1 MSASPTPT
9 PTEDAPAPARG
20 RPVASKPLN
29 TPSATRSTGSAGAS
43 ASATRKPARTASAA
57 SSSSKASTASAKAA
71 RTAAPSASSRAS
83 SKGSESGGGSRFPHT
98 KTTSSASTSQSAVQ
112 PPVSSVAEQQPART
126 SDPLQVA
133 AQVYPWTYMT
143 STLDACFKDAE
154 VAATHDLE
162 TRAKELS
169 EEESELAE
177 QRDRLEAERAIDFF
191 EELGSGTFAKEAPG
205 IMQLF
210 SSHGDSCARAET
222 EALKLAMRNGPDP
235 DDEEPLKAYND
246 MLQVLEELQH
256 EATSLQ
262 DSITKLTESPED
274 ATVNTDANATTVAET
289 TAARSQVT
297 SVFASCLPVLRARSA
312 NLAMAQELIDTAL
325 ENVSLG
331 LRMESMGI
339 A

>member
-1 MSASPTPT
+1 
-9 PTEDAPAPARG
+9 
-20 RPVASKPLN
+20 
-29 TPSATRSTGSAGAS
+29 
-43 ASATRKPARTASAA
+43 
-57 SSSSKASTASAKAA
+57 
-71 RTAAPSASSRAS
+71 
-83 SKGSESGGGSRFPHT
+83 
-98 KTTSSASTSQSAVQ
+98 
-112 PPVSSVAEQQPART
+112 
-126 SDPLQVA
+126 
-133 AQVYPWTYMT
+133 
-143 STLDACFKDAE
+143 
-154 VAATHDLE
+154 
-162 TRAKELS
+162 
-169 EEESELAE
+169 
-177 QRDRLEAERAIDFF
+177 
-191 EELGSGTFAKEAPG
+191 
-205 IMQLF
+205 MQLF

-246 MLQVLEELQH
+246 MLQVLGAPLYPCISLLALTSFDTVTTEELQH

-262 DSITKLTESPED
+262 DSITKLTESPSSPTATADPTASSTAAAAAAAAED
-274 ATVNTDANATTVAET
+274 ATINTDANTTTAAET

>member
-1 MSASPTPT
+1 
-9 PTEDAPAPARG
+9 
-20 RPVASKPLN
+20 
-29 TPSATRSTGSAGAS
+29 
-43 ASATRKPARTASAA
+43 
-57 SSSSKASTASAKAA
+57 
-71 RTAAPSASSRAS
+71 
-83 SKGSESGGGSRFPHT
+83 
-98 KTTSSASTSQSAVQ
+98 
-112 PPVSSVAEQQPART
+112 
-126 SDPLQVA
+126 
-133 AQVYPWTYMT
+133 
-143 STLDACFKDAE
+143 
-154 VAATHDLE
+154 
-162 TRAKELS
+162 
-169 EEESELAE
+169 
-177 QRDRLEAERAIDFF
+177 
-191 EELGSGTFAKEAPG
+191 
-205 IMQLF
+205 MQLF

-246 MLQVLEELQH
+246 MLQVLGAPLYPCISLLALTSFVAVTIEELQH

-262 DSITKLTESPED
+262 DSITKLTESPSSPTATADRAASSTAAAAAEED
-274 ATVNTDANATTVAET
+274 ATANTDANTTTAAET